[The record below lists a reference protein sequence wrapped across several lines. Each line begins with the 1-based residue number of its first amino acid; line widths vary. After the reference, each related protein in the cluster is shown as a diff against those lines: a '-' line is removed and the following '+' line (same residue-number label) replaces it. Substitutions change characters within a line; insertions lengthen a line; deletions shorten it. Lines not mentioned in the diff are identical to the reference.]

1 MKYLIFL
8 VILTG
13 CASVKKT
20 TTHTE
25 VKTDSL
31 KIVKVDTVTKIVTV
45 QQKRDLQISDF
56 TFRINFA
63 NGDTATHI
71 LKSGTTKAP
80 GQTGK
85 GAVPAIDSEIAAA
98 ISGFITDHSQI
109 TSIDGHIGD
118 IRDLTDYSSKSDST
132 GKGIIITSQVKGSKV
147 VDAATTSKWHWPA
160 WLTLLSIAV
169 LLLVVL
175 AILKKLKIFGL

>member
-8 VILTG
+8 VLLTG

-20 TTHTE
+20 ATHTE

-31 KIVKVDTVTKIVTV
+31 KIAKVDTVTKIVTV

-63 NGDTATHI
+63 NGDTATRTI
-71 LKSGTTKAP
+71 KSATTTAP
-80 GQTGK
+80 GQPYK
-85 GAVPAIDSEIAAA
+85 GAAPSINPEIAAA

-118 IRDLTDYSSKSDST
+118 IRDLTDYSSKSDSS
-132 GKGIIITSQVKGSKV
+132 GKSITNTSQVKGSRV
-147 VDAATTSKWHWPA
+147 VDTTTVSKWHWPA
-160 WLTLLSIAV
+160 WLTIVSIAILFAV
-169 LLLVVL
+169 IL
-175 AILKKLKIFGL
+175 AILKKFKIFL